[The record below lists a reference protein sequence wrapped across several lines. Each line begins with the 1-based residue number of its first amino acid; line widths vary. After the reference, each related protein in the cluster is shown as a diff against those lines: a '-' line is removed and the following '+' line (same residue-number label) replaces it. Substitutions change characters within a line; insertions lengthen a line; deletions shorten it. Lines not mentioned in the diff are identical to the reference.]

1 LVSFI
6 SKENEK
12 DWLLMSLNPITKAIK
27 TITNIG
33 KSKDIAWLPSGHV
46 LIFDGNKTYP
56 FHPKKT

>member
-1 LVSFI
+1 
-6 SKENEK
+6 
-12 DWLLMSLNPITKAIK
+12 MSLNPITKAIK